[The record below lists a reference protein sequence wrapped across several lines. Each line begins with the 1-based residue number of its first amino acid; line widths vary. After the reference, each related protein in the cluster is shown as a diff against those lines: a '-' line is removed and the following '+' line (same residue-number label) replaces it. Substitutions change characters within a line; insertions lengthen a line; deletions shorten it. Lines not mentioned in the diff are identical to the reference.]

1 MKINSKISVVIP
13 THNRLPVLLK
23 ALDFLASG
31 RVLPYELILVD
42 DGSEIPVEEPV
53 RNKNLPFPILRI
65 IRLSPGQ
72 GAPSAR
78 NIGADQVTGDIVVFM
93 DDDVFAG
100 PESLASHQN
109 LHTEHPADNYG
120 VMGRIF
126 FDPDIPHSP
135 LMRWLEK
142 DGDFRSIANGDDGA
156 FQAGLISANFSAKN
170 SFLKRQSYLFD
181 TSFPFNR
188 NEDTEFGYRMVSS
201 ADWRIH
207 YHIGPSAAHHSLLD
221 IDTYFR
227 QVYQGGICKS
237 HWSLRDPNAT
247 QHALNFGASL
257 LMKIREQ
264 AFSQTFDQVL
274 ESYIKILNCDDI
286 QMNDVQSRDFDSFM
300 RFSRRAVQDIGQYDG
315 WLALNCSLEQMA
327 IPLHQAFC
335 ARTQAQRL
343 ACLNTAYCCDPLFF
357 PLAWLYAEQLCRVKQ
372 WDKASRILAL
382 FPDNNWAMLLRCSC
396 EISLRNYPQARA
408 LSEEALGR
416 TNAQTPPMIRQKE
429 IAGRLLET
437 IEAIE
442 NGDDSRGDSVISWI
456 ETWRDGLKR
465 KISWAPEHC
474 DMKVLDGPLRNLF
487 DIMDNTPE
495 SAETTLSRRYPG
507 GCPVKPA
514 NVGTITWFTPLKGFG
529 FIQPVRGNKS
539 LIFHHQNVDPTITP
553 LLRPGLHVHYTPT
566 ETQLGCE
573 AVDVRI
579 IDPEMH
585 NSKDT
590 EPVSTPSQN
599 ISTRPK
605 TPHVAFLGF
614 NNAVSFSGGRYH
626 VWLMAEA
633 AAEMNWNVSYITNCR
648 PSFYDEFDNPA
659 LFPRHKEIRMHLTS
673 LDAKSLSAL
682 DCGSI
687 DILFVVP
694 HGEGN
699 DHVYAAALAFARQR
713 SARIVLLNFETAN
726 WFNALSPVKRSE
738 AAWWDGWRKIAEEAA
753 MILSLTAEGTGYAR
767 EFYTKHRPRVLFEH
781 CWPALNT
788 RIADTVPDLPKER
801 RILILTRFARA
812 EHKGGNLVTDLL
824 CEAMRGYT
832 IVFIVGIGTPDN
844 EYLAPIRRRAME
856 LGIGVEILGR
866 VTEEEKWREFK
877 RASLVLF
884 PSYFEGFGLPPV
896 EAQYACTP
904 CVAFD
909 LPVLREVSGDGICY
923 VPTGDTSAMREEI
936 TRVLENPAVRDDL
949 REHLGEVMK
958 FENFVQRVD
967 ALLKRALYEGP
978 SPSVIMR

>member
-1 MKINSKISVVIP
+1 
-13 THNRLPVLLK
+13 
-23 ALDFLASG
+23 
-31 RVLPYELILVD
+31 
-42 DGSEIPVEEPV
+42 
-53 RNKNLPFPILRI
+53 
-65 IRLSPGQ
+65 
-72 GAPSAR
+72 
-78 NIGADQVTGDIVVFM
+78 M

-100 PESLASHQN
+100 PESLASHQL
-109 LHTEHPADNYG
+109 LHIEHPADNYG

-135 LMRWLEK
+135 LMKWLEK
-142 DGDFRSIANGDDGA
+142 DGDFRSIANGEDGA

-170 SFLKRQSYLFD
+170 AFLKRQSYLFD

-201 ADWRIH
+201 ADWCIH
-207 YHIGPSAAHHSLLD
+207 YHVGPSAAHHSPLD

-237 HWSLRDPNAT
+237 HWCLREPNAT
-247 QHALNFGASL
+247 QHGLNFGTAF
-257 LMKIREQ
+257 LMKIREE
-264 AFSQTFDQVL
+264 AFSHNFEQAL
-274 ESYIKILNCDDI
+274 ESYISLLNDGEI
-286 QMNDVQSRDFDSFM
+286 QMSDVHSCDFDSFM

-315 WLALNCSLEQMA
+315 WLALNCSLENMA
-327 IPLHQAFC
+327 IPLRNAFY
-335 ARTQAQRL
+335 ARTQTERL
-343 ACLNTAYCCDPLFF
+343 ASLNAAYCCDPLFF
-357 PLAWLYAEQLCRVKQ
+357 PMAWLYAEQLCRAKH
-372 WDKASRILAL
+372 WGEAGRILAL
-382 FPDNNWAMLLRCSC
+382 FPDNNWAMLLGCSC
-396 EISLRNYPQARA
+396 AISLQNYPQARA
-408 LSEEALGR
+408 LSELILER
-416 TNAQTPPMIRQKE
+416 THAQTPPMIRQKE

-437 IEAIE
+437 IEGIE
-442 NGDDSRGDSVISWI
+442 NGDDSRVGSVISWI

-465 KISWAPEHC
+465 KISWAPQHS
-474 DMKVLDGPLRNLF
+474 DLTLPDGRLTKLF
-487 DIMDNTPE
+487 DITRNKPE
-495 SAETTLSRRYPG
+495 SSETTLSRPYPR

-514 NVGTITWFTPLKGFG
+514 NFGTITWFTPLKGFG
-529 FIQPVRGNKS
+529 FIQPIRGNKS
-539 LIFHHQNVDPTITP
+539 LIFHHANVDPTITP
-553 LLRPGLHVHYTPT
+553 FLRPGLHVRYTPT
-566 ETQLGCE
+566 ATQLGCE
-573 AVDVRI
+573 AVDVSI
-579 IDPEMH
+579 VDCQTQD
-585 NSKDT
+585 SKDA
-590 EPVSTPSQN
+590 EPASTPSQS
-599 ISTRPK
+599 ISTQPK

-633 AAEMNWNVSYITNCR
+633 AAEMNWNVSYVTNCR

-659 LFPRHKEIRMHLTS
+659 LFPRHKKIQMHLTS
-673 LDAKSLSAL
+673 LDWKSLSAL
-682 DCGSI
+682 DCGPI
-687 DILFVVP
+687 DILFLVP

-767 EFYTKHRPRVLFEH
+767 EFYTSHRPRVLFEH

-788 RIADTVPDLPKER
+788 RIADTVPDIPKEK

-812 EHKGGNLVTDLL
+812 EHKGGDLVTGLL

-832 IVFIVGIGTPDN
+832 IVFIVGIGTPEN
-844 EYLAPIRRRAME
+844 EYLEPIRRRALE
-856 LGIGVEILGR
+856 LGIEVEVLGR

-896 EAQYACTP
+896 EAQYAGTP

-923 VPTGDTSAMREEI
+923 VRAGDTGAMREEI
-936 TRVLENPAVRDDL
+936 ARILENPARRNDL
-949 REHLGEVMK
+949 RERLGDVMK

-978 SPSVIMR
+978 SPSVIMP